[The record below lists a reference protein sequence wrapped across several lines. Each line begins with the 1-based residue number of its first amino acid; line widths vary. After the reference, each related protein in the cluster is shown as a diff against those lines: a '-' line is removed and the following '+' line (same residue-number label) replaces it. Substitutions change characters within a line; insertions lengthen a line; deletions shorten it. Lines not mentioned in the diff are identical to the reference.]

1 MMVKT
6 GVSLRSLTRAAAGA
20 VVSAVLLAGV
30 PVAGVH
36 AMETDARE
44 ALLMDFDTE
53 TVMFAKDADVAMP
66 PSSMSKLMT
75 TYVVFDMLKQGKLKM
90 DDVFTV
96 SENAWRKGGAA
107 SGGSTMF
114 LEPNSQV
121 TLEELLHGIIIQSG
135 NDACIVVAENISGS
149 EEAFA
154 DLMNREAAKIGLN
167 GSHFTNATGLPNPDH
182 YMTARDL
189 ATLAKRIILDFPEYY
204 ELYSKTEYT
213 YNGITQHNRNPLL
226 YMPIDADGLKTGHT
240 EVAGYG
246 LTASAVRADRRL
258 ILVVNGLD
266 STKARAQET
275 QQLLDWGFRTFEN
288 RDLFDAGE
296 VVADAEVWLG
306 EADTVPLVVQ
316 DDLRLTIP
324 RRPTD
329 EFRVKVVYDGPV
341 PAPVRKGDRL
351 ATLAIEAP
359 DMDRIEYPLV
369 AGADVPKL
377 GFLGRMGAAAKHLV
391 FGAAQR
397 ALSGAEAG
405 GEEASEA
412 GAAAGQ

>member
-1 MMVKT
+1 MTRTTT
-6 GVSLRSLTRAAAGA
+6 GDFFKILRRGLAASVVAAVAATAAGGTA
-20 VVSAVLLAGV
+20 WAI
-30 PVAGVH
+30 
-36 AMETDARE
+36 ETKARE

-53 TVMFAKDADVAMP
+53 TVMFAKDADVQMP

-90 DDVFTV
+90 DDIFSV

-135 NDACIVVAENISGS
+135 NDACIVVAENVSGS
-149 EEAFA
+149 EAAFA
-154 DLMNREAAKIGLN
+154 QLMNREAEKIGLTN
-167 GSHFTNATGLPNPDH
+167 SNFTNATGLPDPDH

-204 ELYSKTEYT
+204 DIYSKTEYT

-246 LTASAVRADRRL
+246 LTASAKRAERRL

-266 STKARAQET
+266 STKERAQET

-288 RDLFDAGE
+288 RDLFDKGE
-296 VVADAEVWLG
+296 VVEHAEVWLG
-306 EADTVPLVVQ
+306 EADTVPLVIDQ
-316 DDLRLTIP
+316 DLHLTIP
-324 RRPTD
+324 RQPSD
-329 EFRVKVVYDGPV
+329 EFRVSVVYDGPIS
-341 PAPVRKGDRL
+341 APIQQGQQL
-351 ATLAIEAP
+351 ATLVVEGP
-359 DMDRIEYPLV
+359 EMERQTVPLI
-369 AGADVPKL
+369 AGEDVPKL
-377 GFLGRMGAAAKHLV
+377 GFVGRMGAAAKHLV
-391 FGAAQR
+391 FGAARQ
-397 ALSGAEAG
+397 AMD
-405 GEEASEA
+405 
-412 GAAAGQ
+412 AAAPQPAEQ